1 MKRLLYILSM
11 IMILGSCVEEHIVT
25 PTVEQED
32 GKITVGFSVDIPEA
46 QLETKAMGEKPQL
59 ENLYLAVFDEVGYL
73 AEYVKATP
81 VPATANGTSY
91 KYTVTLSLSD
101 TPRTIHWIGNAPE
114 SLQYGSEENVMM
126 GIKTSGDKDAY
137 WYRKVVDKVDAVSHN
152 DGISP
157 SPELIA
163 ALSNIPLVRNFARI
177 HLIDNTD
184 TFELESYA
192 VVNTYKDAYTAG
204 YDFSNGHFMDYL
216 KSVDGNL
223 VPKTYDELISEGY
236 DASTPT
242 GSQFVTLDEAWP
254 KRVGVGQDYYVYER
268 EKPVS
273 SPAYIIA
280 YGKYLGAEKK
290 TYYKINLR
298 DDDGNYFPIIRN
310 FQVKISLNAVYRN
323 GYATPAEAAA
333 SVGSGDV
340 STAIEVETITYI
352 SDGTAS
358 LDVEYTDVVTM
369 SADPLYLDFK
379 FYPDLD
385 NPDLFENNNPNC
397 TVVAVKNNDAGIAGE
412 AIETVALDYTEPGN
426 PRICITPTAPG
437 DVPKSQSI
445 TIVATYEPELNKI
458 RTLQRKVKLTVMNKQ
473 KMSVVCAPKEV
484 PNLQGWAFST
494 DITIPAGL
502 SRGMFPL
509 DFKIE
514 SQNLSITPDLDK
526 NQMSIET
533 GKSVVNSSK
542 PAYYFMR
549 NLGWIEYQ
557 SLPNNDGV
565 KTFSSYFKT
574 TKAESETAIYVEN
587 GYFYGLSGEER
598 ETYASTSLGN
608 YEPLYFAVNN
618 GTTLPAGKDRAFE
631 FSFTMTDTP
640 SDNKVLLTMENAVKQ
655 DAEGKLELQ
664 STSGGKN
671 VYKYDVTG
679 LSGTHT
685 LKLITTGEA
694 DSPVTITL
702 NAHHFIEETWTAVRI
717 D

>member
-1 MKRLLYILSM
+1 M
-11 IMILGSCVEEHIVT
+11 IMILGSCVEDNIVG
-25 PTVEQED
+25 PVVEQEE

-46 QLETKAMGEKPQL
+46 QQDTKAMGETPQL

-81 VPATANGTSY
+81 VLATENSTSY
-91 KYTVTLSLSD
+91 NYTVTLSLSD

-114 SLQYGSEENVMM
+114 SLQYGSEENVIM
-126 GIKTSGDKDAY
+126 GIKTSGNQDAY
-137 WYRKVVDKVDAVSHN
+137 WYRKVVEKVDAVSHT

-184 TFELESYA
+184 TFELDSYA

-204 YDFSNGHFMDYL
+204 YDFSSGHFMDYL
-216 KSVDGNL
+216 KLQDGNL
-223 VPKTYDELISEGY
+223 VPKTYEELMLEGY
-236 DASTPT
+236 NASTPT

-254 KRVGVGQDYYVYER
+254 KRVISGQDFYVYER

-280 YGKYLGAEKK
+280 YGKYHDATEK

-298 DDDGNYFPIIRN
+298 DDDGDYFPIIRN

-379 FYPDLD
+379 FYPDLA
-385 NPDLFENNNPNC
+385 NPDLFENDNPKC
-397 TVVAVKNNDAGIAGE
+397 TVIASKNNDAGIAGA
-412 AIETVALDYTEPGN
+412 AIETVTLDYTESGN

-437 DVPKSQSI
+437 DVPKSQSV

-458 RTLQRKVKLTVMNKQ
+458 RTLQRKVKLTVMNPQ
-473 KMSVVCAPKEV
+473 KMSVVCNPGEV
-484 PNLQGWAFST
+484 PNLQDYAFSA

-514 SQNLSITPDLDK
+514 SQNMSITPDLAK
-526 NQMSIET
+526 NQLSIET
-533 GKSVVNSSK
+533 GKSVVNNSK
-542 PAYYFMR
+542 PAYYFIR
-549 NLGWIEYQ
+549 NLSWIDYQ
-557 SLPNNDGV
+557 RLPNNDGV

-574 TKAESETAIYVEN
+574 TKTASETEIYVEN
-587 GYFYGLSGEER
+587 SYFYGLFAEER
-598 ETYASTSLGN
+598 KTYASTSLGN
-608 YEPLYFAVNN
+608 YSPMYFATPT
-618 GTTLPAGKDRAFE
+618 GTELTAGKDHMFE
-631 FSFTMTDTP
+631 FSFTMTGTP
-640 SDNKVLLTMENAVKQ
+640 SDNKVVLTMENAVKQ
-655 DAEGKLELQ
+655 DTEDKLELL
-664 STSGGKN
+664 SSSGGKN
-671 VYKYDVTG
+671 IYEYSVTES
-679 LSGTHT
+679 SGTHT
-685 LKLITTGEA
+685 LKLITTGDA
-694 DSPVTITL
+694 NAPVTITL
-702 NAHHFIEETWTAVRI
+702 KAHHFIEYTWTAART